1 MVKKCLNSQG
11 KRYIRIYNPGH
22 SKLKFQYKFDS
33 FKLKKQQMEVFYKK
47 GILRISQNSQENS
60 YARVSFLM
68 KLQANSFFTEH
79 VLVIASEVK
88 RNLTSSESNFKYALP
103 QKLLNKLRQWLLGNQ
118 QTLGKSPTALT
129 ICTKAK
135 DQRFLLLSNFT

>member
-1 MVKKCLNSQG
+1 
-11 KRYIRIYNPGH
+11 
-22 SKLKFQYKFDS
+22 
-33 FKLKKQQMEVFYKK
+33 MEVFYKK
-47 GILRISQNSQENS
+47 GILRISQNSQENT

-103 QKLLNKLRQWLLGNQ
+103 QKLLNKLRQWLLGN
-118 QTLGKSPTALT
+118 
-129 ICTKAK
+129 
-135 DQRFLLLSNFT
+135 